1 VFPGLLPGDTMQF
14 GHLGIALAIASLDPR
29 PETFAVVGASQFLP
43 NADSLVIR
51 AGWAK
56 PDFHGTWSHSLL
68 FCAAVGAVAIV
79 VFGPSLGGLALTSI
93 VSHVAADVPT
103 DTGILL
109 LLPFSRRRFSLNL
122 WENTGYWGRSMYAGY
137 YRQPWAWILE
147 GAVFAVV
154 AWRYA
159 GMLV

>member
-1 VFPGLLPGDTMQF
+1 MQF

-29 PETFAVVGASQFLP
+29 PETFLVVGAAQFLP
-43 NADSLVIR
+43 NADSLIIR

-68 FCAAVGAVAIV
+68 FCGAVGGLAVAL
-79 VFGPSLGGLALTSI
+79 FGPWLGGLALASI
-93 VSHVAADVPT
+93 VAHVLADLPT
-103 DTGILL
+103 DTGLPL
-109 LLPFSRRRFSLNL
+109 LLPLSRRRYSLNL
-122 WENTGYWGRSMYAGY
+122 WKNTGYWGRAMYIGY

-154 AWRYA
+154 AWRYTGLLA
-159 GMLV
+159 

>member
-1 VFPGLLPGDTMQF
+1 MQL
-14 GHLGIALAIASLDPR
+14 GHVGIALAIASLDPR
-29 PETFAVVGASQFLP
+29 PEVFAIVGAAQFLP

-56 PDFHGTWSHSLL
+56 PEFHGTWSHSLV
-68 FCAAVGAVAIV
+68 FCLGVALLAVIA
-79 VFGPSLGGLALTSI
+79 FGPWLGCLAGLSLAAHL
-93 VSHVAADVPT
+93 VADMPT
-103 DTGILL
+103 DTGIPL

-122 WENTGYWGRSMYAGY
+122 WTNSGYWGRAMYAGY

-154 AWRYA
+154 GLRF
-159 GMLV
+159 LR